1 MNFIGR
7 TIACVEGER
16 FRLIHGTGKSL
27 VEFFGFLRRG
37 KFVASSVVD
46 KFILG
51 ATLPD
56 AGISVAE
63 FRRSANARYQLTI
76 RRGIRRHLEAGIVPI
91 DR

>member
-16 FRLIHGTGKSL
+16 FRLIYGAGKSP
-27 VEFFGFLRRG
+27 VEFFRFFRRG
-37 KFVASSVVD
+37 VFVASLAVE
-46 KFILG
+46 KCILG

-56 AGISVAE
+56 AGVSVAE

-76 RRGIRRHLEAGIVPI
+76 RRGVRRHLEAGIVLV